1 MCSPSVSPGF
11 RQPAVVSTQLRHP
24 FVRMRSN
31 LGETAATASAQ
42 PNLARLLRPESEQP
56 GMSQPMHLS
65 MAGRAKTQCRLK
77 VEPKLTSPEAQ
88 LAIRRKLG
96 VGIPLQCKDA
106 FSATVQVLVFTEDVH
121 LHKDGNLL
129 CFTERPVPAPD
140 QEPRGPVQEQV
151 QAPVQAKQEVREG
164 EGWFCFTSRTTGRV
178 YYWNEITNA
187 STVEAPIKAED
198 GSCFVV
204 AAPIISNDPRP
215 FRRQLL
221 AETWGAPERD
231 PVPAMDFDELD
242 ELEDR
247 QRWAL
252 QEIQRTKAQHL
263 QRAAQEQYRQRLAQ
277 SRSRPAEEGSCPDA
291 DASPPIGLAGF
302 HPMWNLRPAVPEAVL
317 SESEVP
323 EAPEAKASEA
333 AKAKPRRRGFAQFQ
347 ETQSEKS
354 KASELT
360 HQPKEVQSTLRPQSA
375 MSDPMQAFADR
386 LMAHAQELRIDDR
399 HQQQLWMDQQVAG
412 LPVMSREAESL
423 DEPPEVPALNAMI
436 AILDEEEEEEKEF
449 ERLKPYLPELG
460 QATSSIVLAGKEWSS
475 PGAADGSNPFVTQ
488 AVEVFQRYYPD
499 VDLSSAFGD
508 HYKEVLRAAAHK
520 SARGGHI
527 EKLQLMNVEMA
538 EEDKERRNLLRD
550 LRQRRYLLQ
559 EGRRALGSIGDTKIG
574 AKAATKIPEALALGL
589 GAPNGLLFPGMEAT
603 DSAEQEVCFPR
614 MEVEVLPKAAKPKSK
629 PLGLLASL
637 KLDQD
642 ISVSQLGCEQQDEE
656 PFTLEELTGLPQ
668 RKKVQAPAK
677 APAHNVSRAEKEE
690 ADRQLRIPLGQSLCP
705 RALRGHFQERRL
717 QRDKANALE
726 KAALGKVMSW
736 GPASKIA
743 S

>member
-1 MCSPSVSPGF
+1 
-11 RQPAVVSTQLRHP
+11 
-24 FVRMRSN
+24 
-31 LGETAATASAQ
+31 
-42 PNLARLLRPESEQP
+42 
-56 GMSQPMHLS
+56 
-65 MAGRAKTQCRLK
+65 
-77 VEPKLTSPEAQ
+77 
-88 LAIRRKLG
+88 
-96 VGIPLQCKDA
+96 
-106 FSATVQVLVFTEDVH
+106 
-121 LHKDGNLL
+121 
-129 CFTERPVPAPD
+129 
-140 QEPRGPVQEQV
+140 
-151 QAPVQAKQEVREG
+151 
-164 EGWFCFTSRTTGRV
+164 
-178 YYWNEITNA
+178 
-187 STVEAPIKAED
+187 
-198 GSCFVV
+198 
-204 AAPIISNDPRP
+204 
-215 FRRQLL
+215 
-221 AETWGAPERD
+221 
-231 PVPAMDFDELD
+231 
-242 ELEDR
+242 
-247 QRWAL
+247 
-252 QEIQRTKAQHL
+252 
-263 QRAAQEQYRQRLAQ
+263 
-277 SRSRPAEEGSCPDA
+277 
-291 DASPPIGLAGF
+291 
-302 HPMWNLRPAVPEAVL
+302 
-317 SESEVP
+317 
-323 EAPEAKASEA
+323 
-333 AKAKPRRRGFAQFQ
+333 
-347 ETQSEKS
+347 
-354 KASELT
+354 
-360 HQPKEVQSTLRPQSA
+360 
-375 MSDPMQAFADR
+375 MQAFADR
-386 LMAHAQELRIDDR
+386 LMAHAQEDR

-460 QATSSIVLAGKEWSS
+460 QEASSIVLAGK
-475 PGAADGSNPFVTQ
+475 DGSNPFVTQ

-538 EEDKERRNLLRD
+538 EEERRLQEERRNLLRD

-614 MEVEVLPKAAKPKSK
+614 TEVEVLPKAAKPKSK

-642 ISVSQLGCEQQDEE
+642 EE

-677 APAHNVSRAEKEE
+677 LGGLSEWAPAHNVSRAEKEE
-690 ADRQLRIPLGQSLCP
+690 ADRQLR
-705 RALRGHFQERRL
+705 ALEQQQRLERLKERRL